1 MMPNASMSGMQLARW
16 LESQLDNQV
25 HTIDDVLA
33 RARYQIFYLM
43 ILQPDS
49 KAGLTHKLSKG
60 YYTRTDKDEDHFLVT
75 AEPVGTYTVQAGTYE
90 AHTVRYYYVSIAT
103 PEITWA
109 KVKRH
114 SNKVLGL
121 ELFGTFGRV
130 NYTQDEPAYGITS
143 FFEDISMA
151 LMNAGNL
158 GVATFDIA
166 MYEVTNGQEGKKPVE
181 TVHVNCID
189 PEKSKVTMQNGKEE
203 LTAKRSPAAPR
214 TSTTPPAS
222 ANGTHHKRRAT
233 DVALQYLWLPV
244 NLSAGVQHV
253 LGQRGGQRDHRDFGR
268 IEQPEGHQRHAAAG
282 GKPPG
287 DVDLGFSD
295 FG

>member
-1 MMPNASMSGMQLARW
+1 MKKLLSTLLLIVMLCQVLPFDAMATVGKVLTDDELARAYALTGLGQHDGLYHNGMMPNASMSGMQLARW

-90 AHTVRYYYVSIAT
+90 AHTMRYYYDSIAT

-109 KVKRH
+109 KVNRR

-130 NYTQDEPAYGITS
+130 NYTQDELAYGITS

-203 LTAKRSPAAPR
+203 LTGKKVARRVEDFDYTAR
-214 TSTTPPAS
+214 QRQWYTS
-222 ANGTHHKRRAT
+222 
-233 DVALQYLWLPV
+233 
-244 NLSAGVQHV
+244 
-253 LGQRGGQRDHRDFGR
+253 
-268 IEQPEGHQRHAAAG
+268 
-282 GKPPG
+282 
-287 DVDLGFSD
+287 
-295 FG
+295 